1 MCDDYGEEPK
11 DGLALPQGR
20 EASLHEGHPETSPLD
35 PRTVPVPE
43 PVEEPQART
52 TGARRPLFYII
63 FSLYEPQPGP

>member
-20 EASLHEGHPETSPLD
+20 EASLHEGHPETSPHD

-52 TGARRPLFYII
+52 
-63 FSLYEPQPGP
+63 